1 MKSLKKKIKKSFRA
15 QTDAKK
21 IIPGLTQLLSKRPDR
36 FSNGVW
42 PCYYSKAKGS
52 LIWDLDGNQY
62 LDMSIGGIG
71 ATILGYADKDVDNA
85 VKKIILMEW
94 QAP

>member
-42 PCYYSKAKGS
+42 PCYYSKAKHS
-52 LIWDLDGNQY
+52 ATFPKSQEKNLIYRKNL
-62 LDMSIGGIG
+62 L
-71 ATILGYADKDVDNA
+71 
-85 VKKIILMEW
+85 
-94 QAP
+94 